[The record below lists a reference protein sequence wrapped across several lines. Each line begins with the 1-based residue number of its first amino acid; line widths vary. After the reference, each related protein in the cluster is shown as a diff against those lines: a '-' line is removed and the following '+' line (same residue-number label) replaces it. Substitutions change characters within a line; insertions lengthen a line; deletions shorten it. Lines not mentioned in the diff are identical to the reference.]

1 MKDYVF
7 DSFAMITFF
16 EDEPGADLVEQALRE
31 LFSKQARGWMSVI
44 NWGELYYCTC
54 REQGGEVA
62 DRVLLQLASYPIE
75 IVEADRVMTLEVARL
90 KARFRL
96 AYADCFAAALARKK
110 SALLITGDPEFAGLN
125 NEVEILWLPQATR
138 DQVP

>member
-7 DSFAMITFF
+7 DSFAMIAFF

-31 LFSKQARGWMSVI
+31 LFSKQARGWMTVI

-54 REQGGEVA
+54 REQGGETA

-75 IVEADRVMTLEVARL
+75 IVEADRVMTLEAARL

-96 AYADCFAAALARKK
+96 ASADCFAAALARKK

-125 NEVEILWLPQATR
+125 DEVEILWLPQPAR